1 MVRIPRYCLFGCS
14 YCYVIYNVTIT
25 LSPVIGKDSFT
36 IIVSAIAAIL
46 IFLLFSINIVVICY
60 YLLYFILYDAMVR
73 ERY

>member
-1 MVRIPRYCLFGCS
+1 M
-14 YCYVIYNVTIT
+14 